1 MRNNIYILLFIG
13 LIAWSCEDR
22 LEIEPAQSISLEAA
36 LSSEANIK
44 GILIGAYDEANQDD
58 SYGGQLYV
66 ISDLIGNDDQV
77 SWNGTF
83 AQPREFFTQ
92 SVLVANSWVDN
103 AWANG
108 YEVINQANLVI
119 DNIASITS
127 STAEADRVEGEAK
140 FLRALTYFD
149 LVRHFGPTYEA
160 GVTNSQLGV
169 PLRLTGITDYS
180 ADISIARS
188 SVEQVYTQVVSDL
201 TDAVSL
207 LPADNDYFADA
218 AAAEALLARV
228 YLQMGNYTGARD
240 AAHSV
245 ITTSGHSMAP
255 TFAGAFN
262 NDADGVEDIF
272 SFQVTS
278 QTGENDLINY
288 YAHEALGGRGGDIS
302 VTADYIA
309 LFDAPGVDERALFTY
324 VSDQSGDDLTSKYTN
339 QFGNVPVIRLAEMYL
354 IRAECNFREA
364 TTIGETPLDDINNNI
379 RGRLSAPAL
388 GSVDLDDILNERQLE
403 LAFEGHL
410 IHDMKRT
417 GRSVGTIAYD
427 ADELVLPIPQS
438 EMDTNPGVADQQNSG
453 Y

>member
-1 MRNNIYILLFIG
+1 MKNKIYILLFVG
-13 LIAWSCEDR
+13 LMAWSCEDR
-22 LEIEPAQSISLEAA
+22 LEIEPDQSISLEAA

-44 GILIGAYDEANQDD
+44 GILVGAYDEANQGA

-66 ISDLIGNDDQV
+66 ISDLIGNDNQV

-83 AQPREFFTQ
+83 AQPREFFVQ
-92 SVLVANSWVDN
+92 GVLVDNLWVDN

-127 STAEADRVEGEAK
+127 STAEAERVEGEAK

-149 LVRHFGPTYEA
+149 LVRHFGPTYVA
-160 GVTNSQLGV
+160 GATNSQLGV
-169 PLRLTGITDYS
+169 PLRITGITDYS
-180 ADISIARS
+180 VDLSMSRS
-188 SVEQVYTQVVSDL
+188 TVEEVYSQVVSDL
-201 TDAVSL
+201 ISAMGL

-228 YLQMGNYTGARD
+228 YLQMGNYSGARD

-245 ITTSGHSMAP
+245 ITTSGHTMAA

-262 NDADGVEDIF
+262 NDADDVEDIF
-272 SFQVTS
+272 AFQVTS
-278 QTGENDLINY
+278 QTGTNSLVTF

-302 VTADYIA
+302 VTTDYIA
-309 LFDAPGVDERALFTY
+309 LFDAPTLDERALFTY

-339 QFGNVPVIRLAEMYL
+339 QFGNVPVIRLAEMHL
-354 IRAECNFREA
+354 IRAECNLREV
-364 TTIGETPLDDINNNI
+364 TTIGEAPLADINNNI
-379 RGRLSAPAL
+379 RARLSAPAL
-388 GSVDLDDILNERQLE
+388 GSVDLDAILNERQLE

-417 GRSVGTIAYD
+417 GRSVGIIAFD

-438 EMDTNPGVADQQNSG
+438 EMDTNPLMDGQQNDG